1 MQTSYTQ
8 YWDLGLQAGKVLLGL
23 NKSSITYVVRKENT
37 FFFYF
42 KRNFQ
47 EIHPDTSAESFF
59 LFLKTFLYN
68 IGPITISYTN
78 NSFSFIHASSHQ
90 LFLNNSARLNYSI
103 ILLLIE

>member
-37 FFFYF
+37 FFYF
-42 KRNFQ
+42 KRNVQ

-59 LFLKTFLYN
+59 VK
-68 IGPITISYTN
+68 IKGC
-78 NSFSFIHASSHQ
+78 
-90 LFLNNSARLNYSI
+90 
-103 ILLLIE
+103 

>member
-1 MQTSYTQ
+1 MVQHEGQHMQTSYTQ

-59 LFLKTFLYN
+59 LSKLKGVKGVFKKHFY
-68 IGPITISYTN
+68 
-78 NSFSFIHASSHQ
+78 
-90 LFLNNSARLNYSI
+90 I
-103 ILLLIE
+103 I

>member
-37 FFFYF
+37 
-42 KRNFQ
+42 FQ